1 MAEGPKSPLSQMV
14 WNKTG
19 EIRELERSVR
29 FAPESLAVALSAEST
44 QPCPRTY
51 AASYGLREG
60 IASLDNGNPGT
71 DEQHILNQTVEP
83 NQPKYGLTCAL

>member
-1 MAEGPKSPLSQMV
+1 MNLAKFEV
-14 WNKTG
+14 
-19 EIRELERSVR
+19 
-29 FAPESLAVALSAEST
+29 APERLGAALPAEST
-44 QPCPRTY
+44 QPCPRTH